1 MSTDQKTLE
10 AYDAAA
16 ERYTEMMKGAEKP
29 ELDALIEAL
38 GPGAEVLDLGCGPGV
53 DMERMAAHGLVPQGL
68 EPTPAFVA
76 RGQAE
81 GLDIREGSFEDLDE
95 TDRYDAVWASFSLL
109 HAPRDVFG
117 DHLAR
122 IHKALRPGGR
132 FVLGMKTGTG
142 EDRDALGR
150 QYTYYTVP
158 ELAQALQGAGF
169 SLAEIREGREAGLA
183 GSVDPFAVIT
193 AHA

>member
-1 MSTDQKTLE
+1 MSTDPETLE
-10 AYDAAA
+10 AYETSA
-16 ERYTEMMKGAEKP
+16 ERYTEMMRGAEKP

-53 DMERMAAHGLVPQGL
+53 DMERMAAHGLKPHGL

-76 RGQAE
+76 RGVAA
-81 GLDIREGSFEDLDE
+81 GLDIREGTFDDLDE

-109 HAPRDVFG
+109 HAPQEAFPG
-117 DHLAR
+117 HLAR

-142 EDRDALGR
+142 AERDTLGR
-150 QYTYYTVP
+150 HYTYYTVP

-169 SLAEIREGREAGLA
+169 SLSEIREGRETGLA
-183 GSVDPFAVIT
+183 GSVDPFAIIT
-193 AHA
+193 THA

>member
-1 MSTDQKTLE
+1 MSIDRETLE
-10 AYDAAA
+10 AYEASAD
-16 ERYTEMMKGAEKP
+16 RYTEMVKGAEKP
-29 ELDALIEAL
+29 ELDAMIRDL
-38 GPGAEVLDLGCGPGV
+38 GAGAEVLDLGCGPGV
-53 DMERMAAHGLVPQGL
+53 DMERMATHGLIPQGL
-68 EPTPAFVA
+68 EPTEAFVE
-76 RGQAE
+76 RGKSA
-81 GLDIREGSFEDLDE
+81 GLDIRQGSFDDLDE
-95 TDRYDAVWASFSLL
+95 TDRYDGVWASFSLL
-109 HAPRDVFG
+109 HAPRDAFPG
-117 DHLAR
+117 YLTS

-142 EDRDALGR
+142 EARDDLGR

-158 ELAQALQGAGF
+158 ELAQALQVAGF